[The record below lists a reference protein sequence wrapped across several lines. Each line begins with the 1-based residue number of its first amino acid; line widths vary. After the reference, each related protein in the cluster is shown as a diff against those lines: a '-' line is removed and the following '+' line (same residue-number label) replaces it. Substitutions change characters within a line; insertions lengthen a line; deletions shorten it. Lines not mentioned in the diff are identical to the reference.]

1 MITIT
6 LSPMKGIGCGLCQT
20 LHQMKAEVYAI
31 SRTKADLDSLEKEVS
46 SLVPIIF
53 PSNNERGRSYS
64 SF

>member
-1 MITIT
+1 
-6 LSPMKGIGCGLCQT
+6 MKGIGRGLCQT

-31 SRTKADLDSLEKEVS
+31 SRTKANLDSLGKEVS